1 VEGWN
6 IFDNPFFVQEAM
18 PWAEESEQ
26 DLAFLLLDFEKACDC
41 IDWGFFLMAFM
52 KFSFNNSWIN

>member
-18 PWAEESEQ
+18 PWANESEQ
-26 DLAFLLLDFEKACDC
+26 DLALLLNFENACDC
-41 IDWGFFLMAFM
+41 TDWGFLLMALM
-52 KFSFNNSWIN
+52 KFSFNNYWIN